1 MIKRTIQMKQYLTIW
16 DISTIAALS
25 NIWMLITQVIKMLN
39 CSDNFFRQDKT
50 RRKHDW
56 MELHFIRQC
65 RIYQRISLYHTIV
78 KYNVNY
84 NTIKQNICMMQYTKI
99 QFKIVE
105 LNIQNQIKRIC
116 RILHEF
122 LLKLHTTSA
131 ICEEERRLSHRFV

>member
-1 MIKRTIQMKQYLTIW
+1 MW

-25 NIWMLITQVIKMLN
+25 NIWMLIIQVIKMLN
-39 CSDNFFRQDKT
+39 CSDNFFRKDKKRQDKT
-50 RRKHDW
+50 RQHDW
-56 MELHFIRQC
+56 MEPHFIRQC
-65 RIYQRISLYHTIV
+65 RIYQRISPYHTIV

-84 NTIKQNICMMQYTKI
+84 KTIKQNICMMQYNKI
-99 QFKIVE
+99 RFKIVE